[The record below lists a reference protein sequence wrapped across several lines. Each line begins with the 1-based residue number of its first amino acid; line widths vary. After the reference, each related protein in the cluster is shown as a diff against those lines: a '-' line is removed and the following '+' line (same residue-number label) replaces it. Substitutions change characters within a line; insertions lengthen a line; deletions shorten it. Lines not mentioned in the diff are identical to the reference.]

1 MQGNILT
8 KLSILKN
15 ILAYQVSKKIDVLP
29 HVRTFNDTVSSGVLY
44 QTIKE
49 RETLAFPKVSAVII
63 TYNEAG
69 IIGQT
74 LSKLEWCDEVIV
86 VDSGS
91 TDATLEIC
99 KTYGCTVYFKAFNGF
114 GEQKKFGVTKTKND
128 WVLFIDAD
136 ELLSEP
142 LIDEIHFELNKKEI
156 KFAGFEMTLNLV
168 FMNKVFKY
176 GRETN
181 CNRIRL
187 FNKNSG
193 NWNDSVVHE
202 KITLNG
208 PVRRLE
214 NKILHYSYTS
224 YSQFL
229 KKIDLYSSLSAKK
242 MLSKKHK
249 NKAIIALSLPFNFF
263 KYYLIDRNFLNGYQ
277 GFAWSVLNSIYHF
290 VKYLKVEEL
299 RSSSK

>member
-1 MQGNILT
+1 M
-8 KLSILKN
+8 KN

-29 HVRTFNDTVSSGVLY
+29 HVRRLNNTLNSAVLY
-44 QTIKE
+44 QSIKD
-49 RETLAFPKVSAVII
+49 RETLVFPKVSAVII

-69 IIGQT
+69 IIAQT
-74 LSKLEWCDEVIV
+74 LSKLKWCDEVIV
-86 VDSGS
+86 IDSGS
-91 TDATLEIC
+91 TDKTVDIC
-99 KTYGCTVYFKAFNGF
+99 NEYGCTVFHRAFSGF
-114 GEQKKFGVTKTKND
+114 GEQKKFGVTKAKND
-128 WVLFIDAD
+128 WILFIDAD

-142 LIDEIHFELNKKEI
+142 LIEEIHFELNKKEI
-156 KFAGFEMTLNLV
+156 KFVGFEMTLNLV

-176 GRETN
+176 GKETN

-193 NWNDSVVHE
+193 NWDGSVVHE
-202 KITLNG
+202 KINLSG
-208 PVRRLE
+208 PVKRLN

-229 KKIDLYSSLSAKK
+229 KKIDLYSHLSAEKIVA
-242 MLSKKHK
+242 KKHKK

-277 GFAWSVLNSIYHF
+277 GFAWAVLNSIYHF

-299 RSSSK
+299 RRNSK

>member
-1 MQGNILT
+1 M
-8 KLSILKN
+8 KD
-15 ILAYQVSKKIDVLP
+15 ILAYESSKKADVLP
-29 HVRTFNDTVSSGVLY
+29 QLRKPHDVLNSAVLY
-44 QTIKE
+44 HPVTDKDRLI
-49 RETLAFPKVSAVII
+49 APKVSAVII
-63 TYNEAG
+63 TYNEAA
-69 IIGQT
+69 IIAET

-99 KTYGCTVYFKAFNGF
+99 ETYGCTVYYKIFNGF
-114 GEQKKFGVTKTKND
+114 GEQKKFGVTKAKND
-128 WVLFIDAD
+128 WILFIDAD
-136 ELLSEP
+136 ELLSER
-142 LIDEIHFELNKKEI
+142 LIDEIHSELNKKEI
-156 KFAGFEMTLNLV
+156 KFVGFEMSLNLV

-176 GRETN
+176 GKETN

-202 KITLNG
+202 KIDLSG
-208 PVRRLE
+208 PVKKLE

-229 KKIDLYSSLSAKK
+229 KKIDLYSTLSAKK
-242 MLSKKHK
+242 LLSQKHPK
-249 NKAIIALSLPFNFF
+249 SKAIIALSVPFNFF

-277 GFAWSVLNSIYHF
+277 GFAWAVLNSMYHF
-290 VKYLKVEEL
+290 LKYLKVEEL
-299 RSSSK
+299 RRNNK

>member
-1 MQGNILT
+1 M
-8 KLSILKN
+8 KN
-15 ILAYQVSKKIDVLP
+15 ILAYEISKRSEILP
-29 HVRTFNDTVSSGVLY
+29 QIRRFNNTVNGEVLY
-44 QTIKE
+44 QSIKDKE
-49 RETLAFPKVSAVII
+49 RPAVPKVSAVII
-63 TYNEAG
+63 TYNEAA
-69 IIGQT
+69 IIAQT

-91 TDATLEIC
+91 TDATLRIC
-99 KTYGCTVYFKAFNGF
+99 ETYGCRVYHKAFNGF
-114 GEQKKFGVTKTKND
+114 GEQKKFGVTKTAND
-128 WVLFIDAD
+128 WVLFLDAD

-142 LIDEIHFELNKKEI
+142 LIDEIHSELNEKEI

-176 GRETN
+176 GKETN

-202 KITLNG
+202 KINLSG
-208 PVRRLE
+208 PVKRLE

-242 MLSKKHK
+242 ILSKKHNK
-249 NKAIIALSLPFNFF
+249 SKAIIALSLPFNFF

-299 RSSSK
+299 RRSSK

>member
-1 MQGNILT
+1 M
-8 KLSILKN
+8 KN
-15 ILAYQVSKKIDVLP
+15 ILAYEVSKKSEVLP
-29 HVRTFNDTVSSGVLY
+29 QLRKFNNPVNSELLY
-44 QTIKE
+44 HSIKDKE
-49 RETLAFPKVSAVII
+49 NLTFPKVSAVII

-69 IIGQT
+69 IIAQT
-74 LSKLEWCDEVIV
+74 LSKLEWCDEIII

-91 TDATLEIC
+91 TDETLDIC
-99 KTYGCTVYFKAFNGF
+99 KEYGCSIFYRPFNGF

-128 WVLFIDAD
+128 WILFIDAD

-142 LIDEIHFELNKKEI
+142 LIEEIHSELNKKEI
-156 KFAGFEMTLNLV
+156 KFAGFEMSLNLV

-176 GRETN
+176 GKETN
-181 CNRIRL
+181 CHRIRL
-187 FNKNSG
+187 FNKNLG

-202 KITLNG
+202 KINLNG
-208 PVRRLE
+208 SVKRLE

-229 KKIDLYSSLSAKK
+229 KKIDLYSALSAKK
-242 MLSKKHK
+242 MLSKKHNK
-249 NKAIIALSLPFNFF
+249 SKAIIALSLPFNFF

-277 GFAWSVLNSIYHF
+277 GFAWAVLNSIYHF

-299 RSSSK
+299 KRNSR